1 VVSGTPIVG
10 RVRLIDMISGLSR
23 LPAGAVFHEQVRELI
38 EDLLEGGK
46 DAFETR
52 RNKYGF

>member
-1 VVSGTPIVG
+1 
-10 RVRLIDMISGLSR
+10 LIDMISGLSR